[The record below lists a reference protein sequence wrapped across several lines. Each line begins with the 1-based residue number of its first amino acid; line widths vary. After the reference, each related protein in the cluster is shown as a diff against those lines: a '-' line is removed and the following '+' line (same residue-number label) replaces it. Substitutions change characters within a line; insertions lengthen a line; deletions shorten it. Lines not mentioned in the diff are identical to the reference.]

1 MLGEWITTQGDEM
14 PTPTD
19 TMSSQAVSYIRKNI
33 RTKEIEDENGKRTV
47 YEWEQL
53 ALSKEAY
60 TLYQQNE
67 DIAANVDYIAMMTDT
82 DI

>member
-19 TMSSQAVSYIRKNI
+19 TTSSHAVSYIRKNI